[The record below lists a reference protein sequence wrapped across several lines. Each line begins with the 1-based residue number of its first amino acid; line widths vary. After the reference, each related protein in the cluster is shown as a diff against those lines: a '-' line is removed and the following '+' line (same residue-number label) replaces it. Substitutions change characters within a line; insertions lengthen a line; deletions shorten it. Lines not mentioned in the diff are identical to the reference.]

1 LSCFRNSNEKLVYL
15 GGDDGILRLERAKK
29 RWRGEEVEGD
39 YQGDPVWQAIQN
51 MASSL
56 GIDVSNERDPLV
68 QGLRIAAKDDS
79 PERVLINCEH
89 LLVSQGAIRPVARR
103 IQRLFNLG
111 TAGSKVVHCTL
122 HNFHVEGKEQDQAY
136 DDFRRQ
142 HCDSCADRK
151 PRPEGW
157 EYTGKVRSEFEAR
170 HHDFDARL
178 AGTQHGIRLTNHD

>member
-1 LSCFRNSNEKLVYL
+1 
-15 GGDDGILRLERAKK
+15 
-29 RWRGEEVEGD
+29 
-39 YQGDPVWQAIQN
+39 

-111 TAGSKVVHCTL
+111 TAGSKDAHCTL
-122 HNFHVEGKEQDQAY
+122 HKFHDEGKEQAQAY
-136 DDFRRQ
+136 DVFRGNIVTP
-142 HCDSCADRK
+142 DR
-151 PRPEGW
+151 
-157 EYTGKVRSEFEAR
+157 TGNLFMQPVN
-170 HHDFDARL
+170 
-178 AGTQHGIRLTNHD
+178 TQVQ